1 MNLAVKNIS
10 FPKARGFTLIELI
23 VATAILVI
31 LTGMALPMAR
41 VTIKREREHVL
52 RRDLWEMRDAID
64 RYKDAAD
71 RGAFQAKVG
80 TEGYPPDL
88 ETLVNGVDVNGK
100 KVRFLRRI
108 PVDPMTGTNE
118 WGLRSMADDPTS
130 DSWGG
135 QNVFDVYMVTTRR
148 GRSRGFTLIELMI
161 VISLIL
167 ILVSISIPAYNQSI
181 LRAKESVLLQNLFT
195 LRSLISQYTLD
206 KQTAPQSLEDLV
218 QGGYIKQI
226 PIDPFTG
233 KNDTWTVD
241 QEDYTLSVDQ
251 QETGITD
258 VHSGSSQIST
268 TGKAYSSW

>member
-1 MNLAVKNIS
+1 M
-10 FPKARGFTLIELI
+10 
-23 VATAILVI
+23 AT
-31 LTGMALPMAR
+31 TG
-41 VTIKREREHVL
+41 
-52 RRDLWEMRDAID
+52 RD
-64 RYKDAAD
+64 
-71 RGAFQAKVG
+71 
-80 TEGYPPDL
+80 
-88 ETLVNGVDVNGK
+88 
-100 KVRFLRRI
+100 
-108 PVDPMTGTNE
+108 
-118 WGLRSMADDPTS
+118 
-130 DSWGG
+130 
-135 QNVFDVYMVTTRR
+135 
-148 GRSRGFTLIELMI
+148 RSRGFTLIELMI

-206 KQTAPQSLEDLV
+206 KQKAPQSLEDLV

-258 VHSGSSQIST
+258 VHSGSALIST
-268 TGKAYSSW
+268 TGNAYSSW